1 MAGKGGKS
9 GEGMYYG
16 WAIVWAATALTLLT
30 VGLRLGAGPFF
41 LPMTQ
46 DLGMS
51 RSELSSI
58 IAAGMLTYGLTM
70 PLAGQLVT
78 SWGTRRVLLVGMLF
92 VAGSI
97 AGTIYAQG
105 PISLALS
112 YGVGLSIGLA
122 LASPVSLTPV
132 ISRWFVRQRGMA
144 LFVLSAGSMAGIA
157 ILTPLFTSSISAF
170 GWQATLAGFAVVFS
184 LITFPSALFV
194 IRDQA
199 PEHADTLSA
208 RNASGTPALAQ
219 ASCAVP
225 PPAAAAQARPL
236 RAAAAVRTLPFWQLT
251 LGLFAC
257 GFSMNLLG
265 THGVPML
272 MDHGFDSQTSAF
284 GIALIGLV
292 AIFSSFALGK
302 LSDMVERRYILAVIY
317 TVRGLGFF
325 GLVEALAPWQLY
337 GVASVGGIVW
347 AGSVA
352 LSSAIMAD
360 VYGTRLVGVLCGW
373 AYVGHQVGGMISSWL
388 GGWAYEAFGTHLIAF
403 GAAGL
408 LLFGAAAI
416 SLGLP
421 SRGVTVRARPVA
433 TAAE

>member
-1 MAGKGGKS
+1 MGGKGGKS
-9 GEGMYYG
+9 MYYG
-16 WAIVWAATALTLLT
+16 WAIVWAATVLTLLT

-46 DLGMS
+46 DLGMT

-78 SWGTRRVLLVGMLF
+78 SWGTRRVLLLGALF
-92 VAGSI
+92 VAVSI
-97 AGTIYAQG
+97 VGTIYAQG
-105 PISLALS
+105 VLSLALS

-157 ILTPLFTSSISAF
+157 ILTPLFTSSISTF
-170 GWQATLAGFAVVFS
+170 GWQATLAGFAAVFT
-184 LITFPSALFV
+184 LITLPCALFV
-194 IRDQA
+194 IRDNA
-199 PEHADTLSA
+199 PEHADTLA
-208 RNASGTPALAQ
+208 APAPVRPHAPVQ

-225 PPAAAAQARPL
+225 PHSAGAQAHPL

-251 LGLFAC
+251 LGMFAC

-272 MDHGFDSQTSAF
+272 MDHGFDAQSSAF

-302 LSDMVERRYILAVIY
+302 LSDMVERRYILAIIY

-337 GVASVGGIVW
+337 SVASVGGLVW

-373 AYVGHQVGGMISSWL
+373 AYVGHQIGGMISSWL

-421 SRGVTVRARPVA
+421 SRGTTIRARPIA